1 MKQGSNQ
8 YRIQGMKIRGRC
20 APNLSTSEMF
30 FIFSVWTDVTYEA
43 VAAANW
49 CVWTGVRVAD
59 EQKRRSRGTAERALE
74 RPAGFEEPAL
84 RFGEAD

>member
-1 MKQGSNQ
+1 M
-8 YRIQGMKIRGRC
+8 
-20 APNLSTSEMF
+20 
-30 FIFSVWTDVTYEA
+30 TYEA